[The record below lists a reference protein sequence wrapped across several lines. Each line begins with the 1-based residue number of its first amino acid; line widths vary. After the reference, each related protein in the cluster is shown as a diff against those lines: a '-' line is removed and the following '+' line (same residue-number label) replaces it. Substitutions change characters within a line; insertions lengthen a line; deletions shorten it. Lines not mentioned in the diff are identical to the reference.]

1 MLHKLSWRL
10 LQFKGERILFQ
21 GCQCSNF
28 GPRWQSMTTVNDH
41 SWTELVTFDTYS
53 AVLRSVS
60 RHFNPYSHLPR
71 VTSVAKMIVEW
82 GKFPNEAVHF
92 GPSDSKTSARVMD
105 HLQRVSLSGKTRVFM
120 FVFLFLSLD
129 FLVFFLH
136 TGEVVGKC
144 FHGSS
149 GVALS
154 LIPCSES
161 PHHPE
166 YLMAGSMADLRQ
178 IVTPP
183 MVVIRLS
190 MFAFHP
196 SYLHLLISFLPLPFW
211 S

>member
-28 GPRWQSMTTVNDH
+28 GPRWQSMTTVNDP
-41 SWTELVTFDTYS
+41 SWTELVTSDTYS

-105 HLQRVSLSGKTRVFM
+105 HLQRVSLSGKTQGFYVCLPFPLTWFFSFLSPHRRSGGKMLPWVIRCGPLSDSLFWVSSSSRVFNGWKYGR
-120 FVFLFLSLD
+120 SSSD
-129 FLVFFLH
+129 RY
-136 TGEVVGKC
+136 TS
-144 FHGSS
+144 HG
-149 GVALS
+149 GN
-154 LIPCSES
+154 
-161 PHHPE
+161 
-166 YLMAGSMADLRQ
+166 
-178 IVTPP
+178 
-183 MVVIRLS
+183 
-190 MFAFHP
+190 
-196 SYLHLLISFLPLPFW
+196 
-211 S
+211 

>member
-1 MLHKLSWRL
+1 MRL
-10 LQFKGERILFQ
+10 YTLA
-21 GCQCSNF
+21 
-28 GPRWQSMTTVNDH
+28 
-41 SWTELVTFDTYS
+41 LVTVKPRLVWWTT
-53 AVLRSVS
+53 S
-60 RHFNPYSHLPR
+60 RECPCLGR
-71 VTSVAKMIVEW
+71 L
-82 GKFPNEAVHF
+82 G
-92 GPSDSKTSARVMD
+92 
-105 HLQRVSLSGKTRVFM
+105 VFM

-136 TGEVVGKC
+136 TGKVVGKC

-196 SYLHLLISFLPLPFW
+196 SYLHLLIISPSAFLELTPWTWFLTYLYPLQVSLKTPATLIAMLHAARLASLGACLLFHQTIHN
-211 S
+211 SHLKNLK

>member
-1 MLHKLSWRL
+1 MSS
-10 LQFKGERILFQ
+10 F
-21 GCQCSNF
+21 S
-28 GPRWQSMTTVNDH
+28 
-41 SWTELVTFDTYS
+41 
-53 AVLRSVS
+53 
-60 RHFNPYSHLPR
+60 SHL
-71 VTSVAKMIVEW
+71 I
-82 GKFPNEAVHF
+82 
-92 GPSDSKTSARVMD
+92 
-105 HLQRVSLSGKTRVFM
+105 
-120 FVFLFLSLD
+120 

-178 IVTPP
+178 IITPP

-196 SYLHLLISFLPLPFW
+196 SYLHLLISFLPLPSGCLFGVN
-211 S
+211 SVNLISYLPASPPSFTQDPSHTHLHSHAPRCSPCLSGCLLAVPSDHPQFTSQKSEVRLIYLTFTLKTKDS

>member
-41 SWTELVTFDTYS
+41 SWTELVTSDTYS

-92 GPSDSKTSARVMD
+92 GPSDSKTSARVMN
-105 HLQRVSLSGKTRVFM
+105 HLQRVSLSGKTRGFYVCLPFPLTW
-120 FVFLFLSLD
+120 FFSFLSP
-129 FLVFFLH
+129 H
-136 TGEVVGKC
+136 RRSGGKMLPW
-144 FHGSS
+144 
-149 GVALS
+149 VALS